1 MSRGI
6 ARIRKSLSSSVKDYA
21 YAPGLRNAARKV
33 LTSERAEPVRTA
45 LEERGLAGHLNRYTS
60 ETLPAGQFFA
70 KLTINDWE
78 RFNGQSFQLRHGERV
93 VYGNEIEPPAKGF
106 PLEYRNFVVTSLDTA
121 DFHLDIDSAY
131 TLQIGHGTFSTP
143 QQRDYDKKYG
153 VRQHGNVFYSLR
165 GNTSSPSKVIVT
177 FPGFGPSTSRISY
190 AVSYLKD
197 LTDSELSDT
206 LMICF
211 QDRYLAAGSYML
223 VDSAGRSI
231 IDEVNA
237 VIDSYMQKHD
247 IDDSQMLMFGA
258 SKGGSIAI
266 QYADRFPK
274 AQLLLAVPQMHL
286 RYYLNKPFFRD
297 NLFKQDGLHIVPQPE
312 TLLRRYFSEGR
323 TVHYFYTLEDEQSN
337 FSLIET
343 IADVENL
350 TKYRFDGKHGDVARK
365 ALPTMMGIIR
375 RFLCGKDHSRKLP
388 VLSDRIFQ
396 GERNVGYQA
405 RIDDSQATQL
415 PANWYLQ
422 GWLGR
427 TRFMQSLS
435 NHQYPFIK
443 YTNDKQRLSPGID
456 DLADIDRIVALD
468 RDGKTWEG
476 DVSSFKELP
485 TNSPKYVAKAV
496 PKLRVETS
504 GPHDHTVV
512 SHDRIARFR
521 YISRRGFG
529 SDDCI
534 EVHFVEDLNYFDLN
548 GACRESTARFV
559 AAVETAQM
567 DDLVEL
573 FVSRLHIVS
582 TCASVA
588 IRDDSGHSALL
599 NSGIFTPSSQLDDT
613 SSDTSISSTG
623 R

>member
-1 MSRGI
+1 MRRAI
-6 ARIRKSLSSSVKDYA
+6 ARIGKSLSSSVKGYA
-21 YAPGLRNAARKV
+21 YAPALRNAARKV
-33 LTSERAEPVRTA
+33 LTSERADPIRTA
-45 LEERGLAGHLNRYTS
+45 MEKRGLAGHINRYTS
-60 ETLPAGQFFA
+60 ETLPTGQFFA

-78 RFNGQSFQLRHGERV
+78 RFNGQSFRLRQGDRV

-106 PLEYRNFVVTSLDTA
+106 PLEYRNFVVTSSNKA
-121 DFHLDIDSAY
+121 DFQLDIDSGY

-143 QQRDYDKKYG
+143 QQREYDKKYG

-165 GNTSSPSKVIVT
+165 GNTTSPSKVIVT

-197 LTDSELSDT
+197 LTDSELADT

-223 VDSAGRSI
+223 VDSAGRSV

-237 VIDSYMQKHD
+237 VIDGYMQKHD

-258 SKGGSIAI
+258 SKGGSIAV

-297 NLFKQDGLHIVPQPE
+297 NLFKQDGLHDVPQPE
-312 TLLRRYFSEGR
+312 TLLRKYFSEGR

-375 RFLCGKDHSRKLP
+375 RFLRDKDDSHKLP
-388 VLSDRIFQ
+388 VLSDRIFL
-396 GERNVGYQA
+396 GEHSVGYQA
-405 RIDDSQATQL
+405 RIDDEQATHL

-422 GWLGR
+422 GRLGR
-427 TRFMQSLS
+427 TRFMQNLTD
-435 NHQYPFIK
+435 HHYPFIK
-443 YTNDKQRLSPGID
+443 YTNDKQRLSP
-456 DLADIDRIVALD
+456 DIDYLAAIDSIVALD
-468 RDGKTWEG
+468 RDGRKWEG
-476 DVSSFKELP
+476 DVSGFNELP
-485 TNSPKYVAKAV
+485 TDSPGYIATAV
-496 PKLRVETS
+496 PKLQVETS
-504 GPHDHTVV
+504 GPHEHTIV
-512 SHDRIARFR
+512 SHDKVASIH
-521 YISRRGFG
+521 YVSRRGLG

-534 EVHFVEDLNYFDLN
+534 EVHIVEDLNYFDLN
-548 GACRESTARFV
+548 GACRETTARFV
-559 AAVETAQM
+559 AAVETTQV
-567 DDLVEL
+567 DELVEL

-582 TCASVA
+582 ACESVA
-588 IRDDSGHSALL
+588 IRYDPSYSELLSSGLFTSSSQFDDSDASL
-599 NSGIFTPSSQLDDT
+599 
-613 SSDTSISSTG
+613 SST
-623 R
+623 RH

>member
-1 MSRGI
+1 MNQAI

-33 LTSERAEPVRTA
+33 LTSERAEPIRTA
-45 LEERGLAGHLNRYTS
+45 LEERGLAGHINRYTS
-60 ETLPAGQFFA
+60 ETLPTGQFFA

-78 RFNGQSFQLRHGERV
+78 RFNGQSFRLRQGERV

-106 PLEYRNFVVTSLDTA
+106 PLEYRNFVVTSTNKA

-197 LTDSELSDT
+197 LTDSELADT

-223 VDSAGRSI
+223 VDSAGRSVV
-231 IDEVNA
+231 DDVNS
-237 VIDSYMQKHD
+237 VIVGYLQKHD

-297 NLFKQDGLHIVPQPE
+297 NLFKQDGLHNVPQPE
-312 TLLRRYFSEGR
+312 TLLRKYFSEGR

-343 IADVENL
+343 IADVDNL

-375 RFLCGKDHSRKLP
+375 RFLCGTDDSHKLP
-388 VLSDRIFQ
+388 VLSDRIFL
-396 GERNVGYQA
+396 GERTVGFQA
-405 RIDDSQATQL
+405 RIDDDQATHL

-422 GWLGR
+422 GRLGR
-427 TRFMQSLS
+427 TRFMQSLTD
-435 NHQYPFIK
+435 HHYPFIK
-443 YTNDKQRLSPGID
+443 YTNDKQRLSPEID
-456 DLADIDRIVALD
+456 SLADIDSIVALD
-468 RDGKTWEG
+468 RDGRKWEG
-476 DVSSFKELP
+476 DVLSFKELP
-485 TNSPKYVAKAV
+485 TDAPDYIDNTV

-504 GPHDHTVV
+504 GPHEHTIV
-512 SHDRIARFR
+512 SHDKVASFH
-521 YISRRGFG
+521 YVSRRGFG
-529 SDDCI
+529 SDNCI
-534 EVHFVEDLNYFDLN
+534 EVHIVEDLDCFDLN
-548 GACRESTARFV
+548 EACRETTARFV
-559 AAVETAQM
+559 AAVETTQV
-567 DDLVEL
+567 DELVEL

-582 TCASVA
+582 ACDSVA
-588 IRDDSGHSALL
+588 IRYHSSNSALL
-599 NSGIFTPSSQLDDT
+599 SSGIFTSSSQFDNNFNDT
-613 SSDTSISSTG
+613 SLSST
-623 R
+623 RH